1 MRFRVRYAG
10 LVGLESLILFETPEQ
25 LFARVFRELKPRTA
39 VPDVRIDY
47 CRFANANSFIR
58 LESGCLH
65 VRITDV
71 LEGAPSPVLEA
82 LAHIL
87 ISRLYRHPIS
97 RLYSDRYRRY
107 LNRREMRRLLQLI
120 RQQRGRKLIAHPRG
134 RTYDLEQLFEDLNA
148 RYFYGLMAR
157 PDLGWSRRPSR
168 VTLGHYDPSHN
179 VIVLSSILDRPA
191 VPRLAAEYVMFHEM
205 LHLRIPIDHRGARR
219 CVHTPEFKAAEKQ
232 FEQLA
237 EAKEMLKRL

>member
-1 MRFRVRYAG
+1 
-10 LVGLESLILFETPEQ
+10 VGLESLILFETPEQ
-25 LFARVFRELKPRTA
+25 LFSRVFRELKPRTA

-58 LESGCLH
+58 LESGSLH

-107 LNRREMRRLLQLI
+107 LNRRDMRRLLQLI

-134 RTYDLEQLFEDLNA
+134 RHYDLEQIFEDLNV

-232 FEQLA
+232 FEHLA